1 MRVKISVYD
10 KTTDK
15 DVTGEEKWYLGVDG
29 KLYLVTN
36 DADSPLK
43 LASEENYYT
52 IGIIPE

>member
-36 DADSPLK
+36 DVSGGTLREAQT
-43 LASEENYYT
+43 AF
-52 IGIIPE
+52 